1 MANITPQGKRN
12 KMENNNVFQ
21 KSSIKKLHKLFK
33 SLDGNCTFFF
43 IAIICMLAFDL
54 FLISLTCTEMFNKDF
69 SQVC

>member
-12 KMENNNVFQ
+12 KMKNNNVFQ

-54 FLISLTCTEMFNKDF
+54 FLTCTERRCM
-69 SQVC
+69 

>member
-12 KMENNNVFQ
+12 KMKNNNVFQ

-43 IAIICMLAFDL
+43 IAHGVRWPL
-54 FLISLTCTEMFNKDF
+54 F
-69 SQVC
+69 VC